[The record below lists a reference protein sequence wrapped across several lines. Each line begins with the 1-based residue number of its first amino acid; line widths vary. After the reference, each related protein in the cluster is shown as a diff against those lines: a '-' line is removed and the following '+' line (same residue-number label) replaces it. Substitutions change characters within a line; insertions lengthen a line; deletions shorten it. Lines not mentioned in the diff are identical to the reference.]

1 MDITLIDKV
10 YIINLPN
17 RTDRF
22 VECQNR
28 MEKLSILKDKTE
40 IVSAIDGKNI
50 VNETKLNNGELGCS
64 LSHIKI
70 WSDASER
77 DYKLILVLEDDVV
90 FDGDFEENLNFYLN
104 KVNSDFDWIYLYNT
118 WDYRPVIE
126 ANDHFFKVIASLGT
140 QAYIIK
146 IKSLDRILPFVKEFE
161 YPIDVV
167 MGHMSF
173 LSKVFRTRKIFVQHD
188 EHSPSDIRNQ
198 NNKKSMLSLKRLLS
212 RF

>member
-1 MDITLIDKV
+1 MEITQIDKV

-22 VECQNR
+22 VDCQNR
-28 MEKLSILKDKTE
+28 IKKLAVLKNKTE
-40 IVSAIDGKNI
+40 IIAAIDGKNI
-50 VNETKLNNGELGCS
+50 ENKTKLKNGELGCS

-70 WSDASER
+70 WNDAIAK
-77 DYKLILVLEDDVV
+77 DYKFILVLEDDVV
-90 FDGDFEENLNFYLN
+90 FKEDFEENLNVYLN
-104 KVNSDFDWIYLYNT
+104 QVNTDFDWIYLFNT

-126 ANDHFFKVIASLGT
+126 ENDYFFKVIASLGT

-146 IKSLDRILPFVKEFE
+146 IKSLGRILPFVKEFE

-173 LSKVFRTRKIFVQHD
+173 LSKVFRTKKIFVQHD
-188 EHSPSDIRNQ
+188 EQSPSDIRSQ
-198 NNKKSMLSLKRLLS
+198 NNKKSKLSLKNLLS
-212 RF
+212 RL